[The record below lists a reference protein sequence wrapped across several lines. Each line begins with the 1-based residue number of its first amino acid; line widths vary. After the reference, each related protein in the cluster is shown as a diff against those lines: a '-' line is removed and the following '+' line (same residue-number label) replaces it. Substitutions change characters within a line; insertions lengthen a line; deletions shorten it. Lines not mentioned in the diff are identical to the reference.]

1 MRGAAPFRAPLS
13 LRIMS
18 DSASSDSAQTVT
30 LTIPGER
37 RFVGIARLFVGGLAA
52 RLDLGYETMD
62 DLQLALES
70 VLLKA
75 DLGEEITLEAQV
87 EGESICLFAGP
98 FAADPLQASLGQGDA
113 LELERLLTALV
124 AGAETTLRDDGC
136 WLRLDVRIPAGSG
149 ST

>member
-1 MRGAAPFRAPLS
+1 
-13 LRIMS
+13 MS
-18 DSASSDSAQTVT
+18 DPALSDSAQTVT

-37 RFVGIARLFVGGLAA
+37 RFIGIARLFVGGLAA

-70 VLLKA
+70 LLRKA
-75 DLGEEITLEAQV
+75 ELGPEVMLEAKL
-87 EGESICLFAGP
+87 EGESVSLLAGP
-98 FAADPLQASLGQGDA
+98 FGSDPLDATVGQEDT

-124 AGAETTLRDDGC
+124 AGTESFVRDDGC
-136 WLRLDVRIPAGSG
+136 WLRLDVRIAAGSG

>member
-1 MRGAAPFRAPLS
+1 
-13 LRIMS
+13 MS
-18 DSASSDSAQTVT
+18 DSALSAQTVT

-37 RFVGIARLFVGGLAA
+37 RFIGIARLFVGGLAT

-75 DLGEEITLEAQV
+75 DLGPEVTFEAQV
-87 EGESICLFAGP
+87 EDDSVVLLAGP
-98 FAADPLQASLGQGDA
+98 FGSDPLQASLGQGDT
-113 LELERLLTALV
+113 LELERLLMALV
-124 AGAETTLRDDGC
+124 ASAESTLRDDGC

>member
-1 MRGAAPFRAPLS
+1 
-13 LRIMS
+13 MS
-18 DSASSDSAQTVT
+18 DSLSESAQKVT

-37 RFVGIARLFVGGLAA
+37 RFIGIARLFVGGLAA

-70 VLLKA
+70 VLRKA
-75 DLGEEITLEAQV
+75 ELGDSVTLEAQLDG
-87 EGESICLFAGP
+87 EGVSILAGP
-98 FAADPLQASLGQGDA
+98 FVRDPLDAGDRRDDE
-113 LELERLLTALV
+113 LELQQLLAALV
-124 AGAETTLRDDGC
+124 AGAESTTHDDGC